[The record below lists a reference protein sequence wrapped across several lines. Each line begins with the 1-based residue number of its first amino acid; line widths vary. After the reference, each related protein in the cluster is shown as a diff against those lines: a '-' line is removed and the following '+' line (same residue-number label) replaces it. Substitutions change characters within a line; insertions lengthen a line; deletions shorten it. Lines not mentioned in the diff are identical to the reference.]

1 MNDERL
7 VDALRELAEQDSARE
22 APAWV
27 EARLV
32 EALRRR
38 RRQRAAWRAG
48 VAAVVVIAAFLAV
61 AGRRHPRPKVSP
73 AQPGTAVAVRMPQPL
88 APVLP
93 RRAVPAEVRAAPP
106 EEVDTPFFPL
116 LDAPPPF
123 ERGELVRVTLPAS
136 AMRVVGL
143 PVREESLDDL
153 VLADVLIGDEGMAR
167 AIRFVSFEP

>member
-7 VDALRELAEQDSARE
+7 VEALRALAVQDSARE

-32 EALRRR
+32 EALQRRR
-38 RRQRAAWRAG
+38 RRRAAWRAG
-48 VAAVVVIAAFLAV
+48 IAAVVVIAAFLAV
-61 AGRRHPRPKVSP
+61 AGRRHPRPKVPP
-73 AQPGTAVAVRMPQPL
+73 AQPGTAVAVRIPE
-88 APVLP
+88 PVTPALP
-93 RRAVPAEVRAAPP
+93 RRALPEEVRAAPP

-143 PVREESLDDL
+143 PVGEERLEEP
-153 VLADVLIGDEGMAR
+153 VLADVLIGEEGMAR